1 MWEEEWEDEEPEEIV
16 SLNDDLHLDFHSI
29 SAKQGHFGCSTQYIA
44 SERKVVHKR
53 WGARR
58 RFFDLLPPKAIRHE
72 PEYLAVPQWITT
84 EEQLLEYIDRERP
97 GWYMSPHTRRKYRGG
112 R

>member
-1 MWEEEWEDEEPEEIV
+1 MWEEEKLDV
-16 SLNDDLHLDFHSI
+16 SLEEDLSLDFHSV
-29 SAKQGHFGCSTQYIA
+29 SARQGHFGCSTHYIA
-44 SERKVVHKR
+44 AQRKVVHKR

-58 RFFDLLPPKAIRHE
+58 RFFGLLPPKALQYE
-72 PEYLAVPQWITT
+72 PEYLTVPQWITT

-97 GWYMSPHTRRKYRGG
+97 GWYISHHTRRKYRGG